1 MGAELSKGANA
12 TATAKREAK
21 SATVAQN
28 LPVPREPNERS
39 ADRHCPQPEPA

>member
-1 MGAELSKGANA
+1 MGAELSKAADA
-12 TATAKREAK
+12 TATAKRKAK

-39 ADRHCPQPEPA
+39 ADRHCPQPETV